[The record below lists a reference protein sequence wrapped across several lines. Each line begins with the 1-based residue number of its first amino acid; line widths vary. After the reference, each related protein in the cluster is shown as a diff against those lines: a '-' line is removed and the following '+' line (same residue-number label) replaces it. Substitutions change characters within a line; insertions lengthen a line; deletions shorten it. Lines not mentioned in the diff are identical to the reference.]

1 MRTHPGRASRVQVG
15 LGGFTASLSQGL
27 RAGPCRPACVRKCCS
42 RHLAHSPLNPSPP
55 APAPPAPLLQPSCSA
70 LRDPYATL
78 GVSRGASE
86 KEVKQAHR
94 ALVKK
99 HHPDCAGA
107 GGDPSHVAAH
117 FIRIQEAYEL
127 ITGKRKDVGGTP
139 GGSQQHGGW
148 DFHDWFWA
156 ISMKR
161 RHKRGGAGAAAT
173 EHEAAGA
180 PPPPEAMRAQW
191 KSQLGGLRQKAAA
204 KRGQPRR
211 QQQAHSEA
219 GSGSMT
225 AGATSEAAGP
235 SGSAAAA
242 ARESVWRSTTKNARS
257 ASHVAAA
264 DEPLQTLGSSSRGSW
279 AEAATAGGPGAS
291 SSHVVP
297 AGGKHWRAH
306 LTEALQALPRAAASH
321 GWGGGVEGPPAAD
334 KQRQQQHFHHH
345 HQGQQQ
351 NQHQAS
357 SSGHAR
363 KFADRS
369 SIEERLGGQ
378 LAGMRRRA
386 TLKQTM
392 I

>member
-1 MRTHPGRASRVQVG
+1 MNCAN
-15 LGGFTASLSQGL
+15 
-27 RAGPCRPACVRKCCS
+27 
-42 RHLAHSPLNPSPP
+42 SP
-55 APAPPAPLLQPSCSA
+55 
-70 LRDPYATL
+70 
-78 GVSRGASE
+78 
-86 KEVKQAHR
+86 
-94 ALVKK
+94 
-99 HHPDCAGA
+99 
-107 GGDPSHVAAH
+107 
-117 FIRIQEAYEL
+117 
-127 ITGKRKDVGGTP
+127 
-139 GGSQQHGGW
+139 
-148 DFHDWFWA
+148 FW
-156 ISMKR
+156 
-161 RHKRGGAGAAAT
+161 
-173 EHEAAGA
+173 
-180 PPPPEAMRAQW
+180 P
-191 KSQLGGLRQKAAA
+191 
-204 KRGQPRR
+204 
-211 QQQAHSEA
+211 
-219 GSGSMT
+219 
-225 AGATSEAAGP
+225 
-235 SGSAAAA
+235 
-242 ARESVWRSTTKNARS
+242 S
-257 ASHVAAA
+257 ASTLPAWWMRRFW
-264 DEPLQTLGSSSRGSW
+264 PLARLRRWTRR
-279 AEAATAGGPGAS
+279 PGAS